1 MENFKK
7 TMTIVKGVGIMKKR
21 CKMIIA
27 LLSAAMVLTACVGNT
42 SDSNHKKTEETKTQ
56 ENSENKKDTS
66 ADEETKAYQAKLDM
80 IEPAAYRDASGLA
93 LEEGAYISI
102 IGKAASGD
110 FWDEVKKGAEQA
122 GKDINEQLGYK
133 GKKAVKV
140 VFSGPSDK
148 DNVDEQVNILD
159 EELSRYPAALAIS
172 IADAKACEVQ
182 FDQAGW
188 NETPIVT
195 FDSSSDYPGLSAFVS
210 TDNSA
215 SATEAAE
222 HLAEIMGDSGEV
234 MLFVQ
239 DSKSQVA
246 QTRENAFISQIQSA
260 HPNITI
266 VETYHMDQL
275 DAYRQQM
282 IQEAATDKEA
292 ADITEEEVVD
302 YLFAK
307 HPNVKGCF
315 ASNSD
320 AMELVLDEME
330 RKENVSPFVV
340 GYDVNK
346 NSLEALEAG
355 KIDGLIVQNPFGM
368 GYAATIASARA
379 ALNMGN
385 EAFVNT
391 GYTWVTKSNLNDD
404 AIQNILN

>member
-1 MENFKK
+1 MK
-7 TMTIVKGVGIMKKR
+7 IVKGIGIMKKR

-27 LLSAAMVLTACVGNT
+27 LLSAAMVLTACAQNT
-42 SDSNHKKTEETKTQ
+42 SDTDSNKANDTKTQ
-56 ENSENKKDTS
+56 DTS
-66 ADEETKAYQAKLDM
+66 KDVAQDDTETEKTKEYQAKLDM
-80 IEPAAYRDASGLA
+80 IEPSAYRDASGLS

-102 IGKAASGD
+102 IGKGTNDD
-110 FWDEVKKGAEQA
+110 FWVQVKKGAEQA

-140 VFSGPSDK
+140 VYSGPSDK

-188 NETPIVT
+188 NGTPIVT
-195 FDSSSDYPGLSAFVS
+195 FDSSSDYPGISAFVS

-215 SATEAAE
+215 SATEAANRLTE
-222 HLAEIMGDSGEV
+222 AMGESGEV
-234 MLFVQ
+234 MLFMQ

-246 QTRENAFISQIQSA
+246 QTRENAFVSQIQSTY
-260 HPNITI
+260 PNITI
-266 VETYHMDQL
+266 VETYHMDQI
-275 DAYRQQM
+275 DTYKNQM
-282 IQEAATDKEA
+282 IQELATDKQA
-292 ADITEEEVVD
+292 ADITEEEVID
-302 YLFAK
+302 YLFEK

-330 RKENVSPFVV
+330 RKNVSPFIV
-340 GYDVNK
+340 GYDVNDD
-346 NSLEALEAG
+346 SMEALKAG
-355 KIDGLIVQNPFGM
+355 KIDGLVVQNPFGM

-391 GYTWVTKSNLNDD
+391 GYVWVTKQNLNDE
-404 AIQNILN
+404 AVQSILN

>member
-1 MENFKK
+1 M
-7 TMTIVKGVGIMKKR
+7 
-21 CKMIIA
+21 
-27 LLSAAMVLTACVGNT
+27 
-42 SDSNHKKTEETKTQ
+42 
-56 ENSENKKDTS
+56 
-66 ADEETKAYQAKLDM
+66 
-80 IEPAAYRDASGLA
+80 
-93 LEEGAYISI
+93 
-102 IGKAASGD
+102 
-110 FWDEVKKGAEQA
+110 
-122 GKDINEQLGYK
+122 
-133 GKKAVKV
+133 
-140 VFSGPSDK
+140 
-148 DNVDEQVNILD
+148 
-159 EELSRYPAALAIS
+159 
-172 IADAKACEVQ
+172 
-182 FDQAGW
+182 
-188 NETPIVT
+188 T